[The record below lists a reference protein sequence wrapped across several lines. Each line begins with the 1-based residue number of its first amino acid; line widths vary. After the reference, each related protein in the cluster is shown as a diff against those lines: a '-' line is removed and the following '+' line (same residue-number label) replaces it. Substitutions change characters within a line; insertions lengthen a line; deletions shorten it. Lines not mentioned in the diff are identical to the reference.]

1 MLKMFINRNLKVT
14 FINIFLHTY
23 ITNLL
28 HTNRKKEF
36 FAAQKVEMSQKMK
49 IKNCDSFD
57 KFFTFELIFLST
69 P

>member
-14 FINIFLHTY
+14 FINIFLQTY

-36 FAAQKVEMSQKMK
+36 FAAQKVEMSLK

-57 KFFTFELIFLST
+57 KFFTFKLIFLST